1 MHTNQ
6 LPMSFCLFLENVA
19 LPHAICAYA
28 GFFYVCRPYKN
39 EMCSMVLRNFI
50 FIRAIYST
58 FDAYVNISMYLGNNC
73 VNTCNQVSQV
83 KLRRLEL
90 VS

>member
-1 MHTNQ
+1 
-6 LPMSFCLFLENVA
+6 MSFCLFLENVA
-19 LPHAICAYA
+19 LPHATMRICWV
-28 GFFYVCRPYKN
+28 FYVCRPYKN
-39 EMCSMVLRNFI
+39 EMCGMVLRNFI

-58 FDAYVNISMYLGNNC
+58 FDAYVNISMYLVNNC

-90 VS
+90 LVNNSS